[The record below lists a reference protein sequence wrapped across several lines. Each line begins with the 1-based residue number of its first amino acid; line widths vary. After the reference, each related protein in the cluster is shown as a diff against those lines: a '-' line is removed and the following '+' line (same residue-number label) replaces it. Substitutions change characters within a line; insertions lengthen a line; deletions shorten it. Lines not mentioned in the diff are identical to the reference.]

1 MPDTDEPSPI
11 ANESLVCCH
20 DQLHISIGREQFPID
35 PDETEFRLVTPEL
48 WAKLIKRKVV
58 DRPIVLQVE
67 RQDGGE
73 LVFRVDP
80 AICLECTEARQNAI
94 LDQQYNYEEAEI
106 VVTTKRRTAAG
117 GGRARRSK
125 AVKTDKITVS
135 ADDTIL
141 VVKLKILE
149 KLEIEPNEQA
159 LFFNDVE
166 LKDSKATLR
175 QFKVPAKATI
185 FIERRQLSM
194 ADYDILDGHDQI
206 EEGFKGTIF
215 SHEKATDASGR
226 EDAGAPPASA
236 SPSPSRAEED
246 LPAEVAN
253 LWTCDVCTFHNP
265 DGAILCEMCESPR
278 T

>member
-1 MPDTDEPSPI
+1 VPDTDEPSPI

-20 DQLHISIGREQFPID
+20 DQLHISIGRGQFPID

-48 WAKLIKRKVV
+48 WAKLIKRYHLPPNTPCRGRGWGCIRSIMSVRSLVTIAMVLFSFTWCRKVV
-58 DRPIVLQVE
+58 DRPIVLQVD

-106 VVTTKRRTAAG
+106 VVTTKRRTPAG

-125 AVKTDKITVS
+125 AGEHPPPSLPHSPAHAAIAPAWLTFFSPACAVKTDKITVS

-149 KLEIEPNEQA
+149 KLEIEPNEQ
-159 LFFNDVE
+159 VP
-166 LKDSKATLR
+166 ATLH
-175 QFKVPAKATI
+175 PC
-185 FIERRQLSM
+185 
-194 ADYDILDGHDQI
+194 HD
-206 EEGFKGTIF
+206 
-215 SHEKATDASGR
+215 
-226 EDAGAPPASA
+226 
-236 SPSPSRAEED
+236 
-246 LPAEVAN
+246 
-253 LWTCDVCTFHNP
+253 
-265 DGAILCEMCESPR
+265 
-278 T
+278 